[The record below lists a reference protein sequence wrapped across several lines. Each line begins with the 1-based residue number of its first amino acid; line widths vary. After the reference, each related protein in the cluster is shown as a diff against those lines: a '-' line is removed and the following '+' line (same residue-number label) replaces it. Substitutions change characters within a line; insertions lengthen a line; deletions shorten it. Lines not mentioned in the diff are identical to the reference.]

1 MNDKPSI
8 LSYFSKIHA
17 DYIHAFGKL
26 ATEVLIQHIDCKE
39 NSAVLE
45 IGCGT
50 GATLVKLASR
60 NRNATFYGIDISDLM
75 LKKATSRINFCGL
88 SKQIQLKKMNILYKI
103 PFENHFFDTIYAE
116 SVLGIQEEEGLD
128 RMFEEICRVLKP
140 NGKLVLNETIW
151 LSSVS
156 KQEIKDINTKCKTAY
171 GIIQANGKYLYVDDW
186 KACLTTHSF
195 KVQKIE
201 PLEKLLKSSKPKANQ
216 AEIRSFLYSFFG
228 KIKGKLDFKLG
239 REYAQYTKEMAA
251 IYEPN
256 RKYMEGYIIVAC
268 K

>member
-1 MNDKPSI
+1 MNDNSTI

-26 ATEVLIQHIDCKE
+26 ATELLIQHIDCKE
-39 NSAVLE
+39 NSTVLE

-60 NRNATFYGIDISDLM
+60 NRNSTFYGIDISDLM
-75 LKKATSRINFCGL
+75 LKKAASRINFCGL
-88 SKQIQLKKMNILYKI
+88 SKHIQLKKVDIPYKI
-103 PFENHFFDTIYAE
+103 PFENQFFDTIYAE

-128 RMFEEICRVLKP
+128 RMFEEIYRVLKP

-151 LSSVS
+151 LPTVS
-156 KQEIKDINTKCKTAY
+156 KQEITDINTKCKTAY
-171 GIIQANGKYLYVDDW
+171 GIIQANGKYSYAADW
-186 KACLTTHSF
+186 VSCLTTHSF
-195 KVQKIE
+195 HVQKIE
-201 PLEKLLKSSKPKANQ
+201 PLEKLLHASKSKANK

-228 KIKGKLDFKLG
+228 KIRGKLDIKLG
-239 REYAQYTKEMAA
+239 REYAQYAKEMAA